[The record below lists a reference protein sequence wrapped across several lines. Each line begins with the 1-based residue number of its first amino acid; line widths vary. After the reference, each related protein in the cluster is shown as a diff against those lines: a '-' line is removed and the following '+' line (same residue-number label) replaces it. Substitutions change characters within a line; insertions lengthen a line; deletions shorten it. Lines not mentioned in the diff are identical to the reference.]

1 MFLKKLFQCIW
12 TIFSLLFKRLT
23 GPIKMRI
30 FFERM
35 GGAFMRLGQILALR
49 QDFLSY
55 RYTQE
60 LLKLSTQIS
69 PLPYFQMQ
77 KVFIK
82 EKGMATESFFAEFDS
97 QPVASTPLAQ
107 VYKAYLKDGT
117 KVAVKIQRPETKQV
131 FEEDFKAMIFL
142 AFIADLFRIF
152 SRVHLQ
158 EIVSEFICWSK
169 YELDFTIESRNG
181 YIIYKHSE
189 QHPRTVVPRQYLEL
203 SSSRVLIQEFIE
215 NGIFVNNLLQQKRD
229 DIEIDKLSY
238 YLVFDVMRQ
247 YFIDGFF
254 HADPHPT
261 NLIFL
266 PEAKLVYLDFGIV
279 GKSES
284 KRMPYLKILY
294 GIATKNADYI
304 AEHLFEFGE
313 ELIGQELKNFF
324 VRTKK
329 ERENFEKISGK
340 IKEFIIKDL
349 REDIMKV
356 INKDMNILILN
367 IKKIS
372 EKYNIY
378 LPREIILHLRTMAAL
393 NAIALEISPGFDII
407 KALNLFF
414 NKYNLEEVER
424 LTKEGMH
431 EELHTEIIGIDDEPD
446 WETFKEIMAVEKEK
460 KSGAREKFIEMLAYY
475 AEKYSELRSTIKNLK
490 LKIIMKYPYVA
501 ISLIILWAGTTVMIL
516 KNSSINVSYF
526 LLVALIGTI
535 IISVIGF
542 RPPRIHK

>member
-1 MFLKKLFQCIW
+1 
-12 TIFSLLFKRLT
+12 
-23 GPIKMRI
+23 
-30 FFERM
+30 
-35 GGAFMRLGQILALR
+35 MRLGQILALR

-69 PLPYFQMQ
+69 PIPYFQMQ

-82 EKGMATESFFAEFDS
+82 EKGMPPESFFAEFDT
-97 QPVASTPLAQ
+97 QPIASTPIAQ
-107 VYKAYLKDGT
+107 VYKACLKDGI
-117 KVAVKIQRPETKQV
+117 KVAVKIQKPEAKRV

-142 AFIADLFRIF
+142 AFIADFFRIF

-215 NGIFVNNLLQQKRD
+215 NGVLIDNLLQQKRN
-229 DIEIDKLSY
+229 DIETDKLSY

-266 PEAKLVYLDFGIV
+266 PEGKLAYLDFGTV
-279 GKSES
+279 GKAES

-294 GIATKNADYI
+294 GIAAKNADYI
-304 AEHLFEFGE
+304 AEHLFEF
-313 ELIGQELKNFF
+313 
-324 VRTKK
+324 K
-329 ERENFEKISGK
+329 ENLDKISGK
-340 IKEFIIKDL
+340 IKEFILRDL
-349 REDIMKV
+349 REDIIKI
-356 INKDMNILILN
+356 INKDANTLILN

-378 LPREIILHLRTMAAL
+378 LPREIILHLRTITAL
-393 NAIALEISPGFDII
+393 NAVALEISPGFDII

-424 LTKEGMH
+424 LTSEGAH
-431 EELHTEIIGIDDEPD
+431 EELRAEIIGIDDEPD

-460 KSGAREKFIEMLAYY
+460 KAGAREKFIEMLAYY
-475 AEKYSELRSTIKNLK
+475 AEKYSELRSMVKKIK
-490 LKIIMKYPYVA
+490 
-501 ISLIILWAGTTVMIL
+501 
-516 KNSSINVSYF
+516 
-526 LLVALIGTI
+526 
-535 IISVIGF
+535 
-542 RPPRIHK
+542 

>member
-1 MFLKKLFQCIW
+1 
-12 TIFSLLFKRLT
+12 
-23 GPIKMRI
+23 
-30 FFERM
+30 
-35 GGAFMRLGQILALR
+35 MRLGQILALR

-55 RYTQE
+55 KYTQE

-82 EKGMATESFFAEFDS
+82 EKGMPPESFFAEFDI
-97 QPVASTPLAQ
+97 QPIASTPLAQ

-117 KVAVKIQRPETKQV
+117 KVAVKIQRPETKRV
-131 FEEDFKAMIFL
+131 FEKDFKAMIFM
-142 AFIADLFRIF
+142 AFIADFFRIF
-152 SRVHLQ
+152 SKVHLQ

-203 SSSRVLIQEFIE
+203 SSNRVLIQEFIE
-215 NGIFVNNLLQQKRD
+215 NGVFIDNLFQQKRD

-266 PEAKLVYLDFGIV
+266 PEGKLVYLDFGIV
-279 GKSES
+279 GKAES

-294 GIATKNADYI
+294 GIATNNADYI

-313 ELIGQELKNFF
+313 ELIGQGLKNFF
-324 VRTKK
+324 IRTKK
-329 ERENFEKISGK
+329 EKENFEKISGK
-340 IKEFIIKDL
+340 LKEFILKDL
-349 REDIMKV
+349 KEDIMKI
-356 INKDMNILILN
+356 INKDVNTLILN

-378 LPREIILHLRTMAAL
+378 LPRETILHLRTMTAL

-424 LTKEGMH
+424 LTKEGVH

-446 WETFKEIMAVEKEK
+446 WETFKEIMAMEKEK
-460 KSGAREKFIEMLAYY
+460 KAAAREKFIEMLAYY

-490 LKIIMKYPYVA
+490 LKI
-501 ISLIILWAGTTVMIL
+501 
-516 KNSSINVSYF
+516 
-526 LLVALIGTI
+526 
-535 IISVIGF
+535 
-542 RPPRIHK
+542 